1 MDPRKND
8 MTRRAWKHLEFK
20 PGMDVAIL
28 NALIYTIIEEK
39 LYDKQYVQSMTSG
52 FEQLKSL

>member
-1 MDPRKND
+1 
-8 MTRRAWKHLEFK
+8 MTRHAWKHLEFK
-20 PGMDVAIL
+20 PGMDVAML

-52 FEQLKSL
+52 LRIERVY